1 MLYPFVTVSVIYCYV
16 IMLMA
21 QIHDH
26 FTAHASVCQEIGQ
39 GSAGTVRLCS
49 TCCRLWGL
57 GPQMASHSCFFHF
70 YFSLSNLLI
79 FSQSSFTASLIWNQY
94 SNDYKNGIYSNLAS
108 EDWSICQSTRDNKWV
123 MPEWGCIISIKDE
136 IAVPILVWAEI
147 CLDCVQST
155 LWSMCVLH
163 IHLHMCVHACVPR
176 CSWSFV
182 SMLSP
187 IPDVFFLWRELVGW
201 NTWYFCDPLSI
212 LPWRGGVIYLISNF
226 GKISGPFLF

>member
-108 EDWSICQSTRDNKWV
+108 EDWSICQSTRDNKSV

-136 IAVPILVWAEI
+136 IAVPVLVWAEI
-147 CLDCVQST
+147 CLTVYRALCEVCVCCVYTCTCVCMHVCPGAHEAWWACFPPSLIFSSCEGNLLDEIPGISVT
-155 LWSMCVLH
+155 LYLFC
-163 IHLHMCVHACVPR
+163 PG
-176 CSWSFV
+176 
-182 SMLSP
+182 
-187 IPDVFFLWRELVGW
+187 EVGW
-201 NTWYFCDPLSI
+201 FIW
-212 LPWRGGVIYLISNF
+212 
-226 GKISGPFLF
+226 